1 VTGANP
7 MVGGD
12 STGLKQNRSCKTNK
26 RQKDRKQFLG
36 KTFLPNWSRKTNQ
49 GQKETNQRQKDKKRF
64 FGETFLRGQLVY
76 SVKRLNGPQAKLV
89 VQNKQATERQKTFFW
104 QNLLA

>member
-36 KTFLPNWSRKTNQ
+36 KTFLPNRSRKTNQ
-49 GQKETNQRQKDKKRF
+49 GQKETNQRQKDKND
-64 FGETFLRGQLVY
+64 FL
-76 SVKRLNGPQAKLV
+76 AKPSYV
-89 VQNKQATERQKTFFW
+89 VS
-104 QNLLA
+104 